1 MPMQTTTW
9 ALAALAQPNPSDQSL
24 GVPGASGPPSA
35 PKAGEAVTGAGN
47 GTTGATGVPTT
58 ASPQGG
64 SQLLFIMVGMLAL
77 MIFVSVWSGRKEKK
91 KREQLMSAMGKGDLV
106 QTIGGAV
113 GTIEQV
119 RDNEV
124 VIRFEDM
131 TKIKF
136 VKSAVQTILK
146 PAGGKPAG
154 QVEAKGAKEPAGAAS

>member
-24 GVPGASGPPSA
+24 GVPGASGPPAA

-47 GTTGATGVPTT
+47 GTTGSAGVPTT

-64 SQLLFIMVGMLAL
+64 GQLLFIMVGMLAL

-91 KREQLMSAMGKGDLV
+91 KREQLMAAMGKGDLV